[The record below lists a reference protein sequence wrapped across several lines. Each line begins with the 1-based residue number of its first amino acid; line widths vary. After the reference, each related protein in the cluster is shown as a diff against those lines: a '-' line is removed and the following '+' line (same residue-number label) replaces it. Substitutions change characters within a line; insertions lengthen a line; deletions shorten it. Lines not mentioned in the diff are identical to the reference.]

1 MLSMAITLI
10 LCAPAFVPPSFGQ
23 SELPRLGVGA
33 KVSTLG
39 IGIEAATGVTSHSNV
54 RGGFNMFSYSR
65 DFSRDG
71 INYGGELKLRSIE
84 AHYDWFIF
92 HGLHVSAGLLVNNR
106 NRVEASAGVPG
117 GQSFTLGG
125 NTYTSNPANPV
136 TGPAR
141 IDFSKNKVSPM
152 LTLGVG
158 NLLRRSGRRFS
169 ISFEGGVVFQ
179 SSPQA
184 TLNLAG
190 SACFT
195 GVCQNIASHPQ
206 LQNDVAAEQNKIN
219 EGLPPYDT
227 IHTVLKYYPVV
238 SIGFGYRFK

>member
-1 MLSMAITLI
+1 VGPKS
-10 LCAPAFVPPSFGQ
+10 PPWES
-23 SELPRLGVGA
+23 A
-33 KVSTLG
+33 
-39 IGIEAATGVTSHSNV
+39 IEAATGVTSHSNV

-84 AHYDWFIF
+84 VHYDWFIF
-92 HGLHVSAGLLVNNR
+92 HGTPCQSGSAGQTTGIALRQAPVCRAANHSR
-106 NRVEASAGVPG
+106 SAAIPT
-117 GQSFTLGG
+117 QAIPRIPSQDRLGS
-125 NTYTSNPANPV
+125 TSAKTRCLPCD
-136 TGPAR
+136 AR
-141 IDFSKNKVSPM
+141 
-152 LTLGVG
+152 VG

-184 TLNLAG
+184 TLNLGG